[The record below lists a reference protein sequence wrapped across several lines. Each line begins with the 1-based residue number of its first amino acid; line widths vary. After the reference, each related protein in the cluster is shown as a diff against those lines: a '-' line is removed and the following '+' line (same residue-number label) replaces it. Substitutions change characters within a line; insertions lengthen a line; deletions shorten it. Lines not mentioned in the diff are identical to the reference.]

1 MIQNIK
7 SLTAICSL
15 LLIVFIGCKKP
26 EYSFGDIKSP
36 TGLTI
41 TTVVVGTDVANPNGN
56 GTGNVTITANSSNAL
71 TYKIDFGDGST
82 PQVVPSGIITYKYK
96 TPGIAEYTI
105 NINAIGTGGATSTI
119 SKKVKVFVAFEIP
132 AAILAN
138 LTGGTSKIWITD
150 KAEQGHFG
158 VGQTDLFFPNY
169 YGAGPNSREACA
181 YDDEITF
188 SKDVN
193 NNVFINVNNKGE
205 SFSIGDATAFYGF
218 GGGDGCYAINTGGL
232 KKLAFSD
239 ASSSSTPSNSTRIQ
253 FSVPGNGIVNFGTG
267 GKDYEIIALT
277 DTQVTLRSIGVGNN
291 LAWYIKLKVK

>member
-1 MIQNIK
+1 MKHIK
-7 SLTAICSL
+7 SLTVISSM
-15 LLIVFIGCKKP
+15 LLITFIGCKKP
-26 EYSFGDIKSP
+26 DYSFGDIKTP

-41 TTVVVGTDVANPNGN
+41 ATVIAGVDVANPNGN
-56 GTGNVTITANSSNAL
+56 GTGSVTITASSTNAL
-71 TYKIDFGDGST
+71 SYKIDFGDGST
-82 PQVVPSGIITYKYK
+82 PKIVPSGIITYKYK
-96 TPGIAEYTI
+96 SPGTSDYTI

-119 SKKVKVFVAFEIP
+119 SKKIRVFVAFEIP
-132 AAILAN
+132 AAILSN
-138 LTGGTSKIWITD
+138 LTGGSSKIWITD
-150 KAEQGHFG
+150 KAEPGHFG
-158 VGQTDLFFPNY
+158 VGQPDLYFSNY
-169 YGAGPNSREACA
+169 YSAGPNSREACA

-193 NNVFINVNNKGE
+193 NNIFMNVNNKGE

-218 GGGDGCYAINTGGL
+218 GGGDGCYAINTGGT

-239 ASSSSTPSNSTRIQ
+239 ASSTSTPSNSTRIQ

-277 DTQVTLRSIGVGNN
+277 DTQITLRSIGVGNN